1 MIQLCLGAIYAWSAF
16 TGRLTA
22 ADGPFQFSKTQT
34 QVVFSLVLLS
44 FAVVMALVAGGR
56 QRKVGPRIVALTGG
70 IVLGLGYVIGGL
82 PGSSFWGILIGV
94 GLLGGAGRS
103 PSSPAA

>member
-56 QRKVGPRIVALTGG
+56 QRKVGPRIVALTAA
-70 IVLGLGYVIGGL
+70 
-82 PGSSFWGILIGV
+82 SSSDWGMSLAGCPARAS
-94 GLLGGAGRS
+94 GAS
-103 PSSPAA
+103 